1 MTCAT
6 EQTKRPEYPKHK
18 TLPTR
23 FVPKFWS
30 DADRRVALVR
40 EIESRV
46 ERMKADS
53 GSESYAKEILCE
65 RAIFILSLLE
75 TQERDAFE
83 GVKALDI
90 GSYIQSCNGLLG
102 ILKSLGLER
111 KAKKIGN
118 LAKYIEE
125 RK

>member
-1 MTCAT
+1 VID
-6 EQTKRPEYPKHK
+6 K

-23 FVPKFWS
+23 FAPKFWA

-46 ERMKADS
+46 ERMKNDT

-65 RAIFILSLLE
+65 RAIFIVSLLE
-75 TQERDAFE
+75 TSERDAIE
-83 GVKALDI
+83 GIKELDV
-90 GSYIQSCNGLLG
+90 GSYVQSCNALLG

-111 KAKKIGN
+111 QVKKLGS
-118 LAKYIEE
+118 LAAYVEE
-125 RK
+125 RRT